1 MTPTGSEWFKIAEP
15 AGKLSAMAALS
26 ARAGRSSAVTDAS
39 LQPMTGLK
47 VPTKGE
53 AAYVEIRSRILNAT
67 LAPGSAIN
75 QASLAAA
82 LGISI
87 TPLREALR
95 RLEGEGLVEVR
106 SAKTVAVVP
115 LTTRELAELRL
126 VRLRLDP
133 LAASLAA
140 KVASQQQRARL
151 ADLAVFPSPS
161 TNVFSWHAAHRAFH
175 RAIHEMADNRVLAES
190 LDHLWE
196 RLHRYRLVTLTDAEV
211 RRASTAAPHGG
222 IAAAIAAGDEEA
234 AERLMYRH
242 LQTALSDGTSSLD
255 SRFGA
260 AVLAGDLDPA

>member
-1 MTPTGSEWFKIAEP
+1 MTG
-15 AGKLSAMAALS
+15 
-26 ARAGRSSAVTDAS
+26 AS
-39 LQPMTGLK
+39 LQPLTGLK
-47 VPTKGE
+47 VLTKGE
-53 AAYVEIRSRILNAT
+53 AAYVEIRSRILNAS

-82 LGISI
+82 LEISI

-106 SAKTVAVVP
+106 PDKSVAVVA
-115 LTTRELAELRL
+115 LTTRELAELQL

-140 KVASQQQRARL
+140 KLATPQQGAKLMEL
-151 ADLAVFPSPS
+151 ADFPSAS
-161 TNVFSWHAAHRAFH
+161 SNVLSWHAAHRAFH

-196 RLHRYRLVTLTDAEV
+196 RLHRYRLVALTDAEV
-211 RRASTAAPHGG
+211 RRVSTATSHDG

-234 AERLMYRH
+234 AERLMYCH
-242 LQTALSDGTSSLD
+242 LQTALGDPAGSLD
-255 SRFGA
+255 ARFGA
-260 AVLAGDLDPA
+260 AALAEDLDSA

>member
-1 MTPTGSEWFKIAEP
+1 MTV
-15 AGKLSAMAALS
+15 LSAS
-26 ARAGRSSAVTDAS
+26 AAGRGAAADDAS
-39 LQPMTGLK
+39 LQPVTGLK
-47 VPTKGE
+47 VLTKGE

-75 QASLAAA
+75 QASLAGA

-115 LTTRELAELRL
+115 LTTRELAELQL

-140 KVASQQQRARL
+140 RVASSQQRAWL
-151 ADLAVFPSPS
+151 VDLATFPSPS
-161 TNVFSWHAAHRAFH
+161 SNVLAWHTAHRAFH
-175 RAIHEMADNRVLAES
+175 RAIHDMADNRVLAES

-196 RLHRYRLVTLTDAEV
+196 RLHRYRLVALTDTEV
-211 RRASTAAPHGG
+211 SRISTAAPHDG
-222 IAAAIAAGDEEA
+222 IAVAIAEGDEEA
-234 AERLMYRH
+234 AERLMYCH
-242 LQTALSDGTSSLD
+242 LQTALGDGAGSLNA
-255 SRFGA
+255 RFGA
-260 AVLAGDLDPA
+260 AVLAEDLDSA